1 MGMFLDKEAG
11 HLVLTGLPNSFVRL
25 HLLEKCRGL
34 FRLTYYL
41 RSKRGAEGKVRKSKK
56 EKKRKLEGRRRKL

>member
-11 HLVLTGLPNSFVRL
+11 HLALTGLPNSFVRL
-25 HLLEKCRGL
+25 HLLAKCRGL

-41 RSKRGAEGKVRKSKK
+41 RSKRGTEGKGRKSKK
-56 EKKRKLEGRRRKL
+56 EEKGKLTGRKEK